1 MTYVFYQ
8 MTENTSTPRVLLS
21 NAQLLSVV
29 NLL

>member
-8 MTENTSTPRVLLS
+8 MTEDTGTQRALLF

>member
-8 MTENTSTPRVLLS
+8 MTEGTSTQRALLS